1 QIRDLS
7 IELINRFPNEIF
19 FYNILAASLNEL
31 GLKEESFISYKK
43 ALEKFPDAS
52 DLHYNLGNLYLE
64 RNDIIEATNCYNI
77 AINLNSKNIAA
88 KFNLSKILTSKEEF
102 YRAKQL
108 LEDILQF
115 DPENHQALNNL
126 GNLNKKIGN
135 LRKSRELLEK
145 SIRIYKDS
153 EIYYINL
160 AAVLRELNENERA
173 IQSCLK
179 ALKIKPE
186 SKEAFYNLAICYKE
200 TGQTDKA
207 LETFKKAEIEDS
219 LERYVYELYV
229 SKRFEEF
236 QREFY
241 SIKNNYPKS
250 SLLQALSN
258 HASIVYDKDLN
269 YNFCN
274 FGLKYIYKINLKNI
288 IKDHDNLRRNLIKE
302 INKYSS
308 NHKDQKLITNGSQTS
323 GNIFLEKSEN

>member
-1 QIRDLS
+1 
-7 IELINRFPNEIF
+7 
-19 FYNILAASLNEL
+19 
-31 GLKEESFISYKK
+31 
-43 ALEKFPDAS
+43 
-52 DLHYNLGNLYLE
+52 
-64 RNDIIEATNCYNI
+64 
-77 AINLNSKNIAA
+77 
-88 KFNLSKILTSKEEF
+88 
-102 YRAKQL
+102 
-108 LEDILQF
+108 
-115 DPENHQALNNL
+115 
-126 GNLNKKIGN
+126 
-135 LRKSRELLEK
+135 
-145 SIRIYKDS
+145 
-153 EIYYINL
+153 
-160 AAVLRELNENERA
+160 
-173 IQSCLK
+173 
-179 ALKIKPE
+179 
-186 SKEAFYNLAICYKE
+186 
-200 TGQTDKA
+200 
-207 LETFKKAEIEDS
+207 EDS

-323 GNIFLEKSEN
+323 GNIFLEKSENIQRLNNIIKDELFKYRNKFNNNSDQIFRMWPEEYRLKGWIIKMYNQGYLGSHIHENGWISGGYYLKIPKNKKNNDEASISFSYSKEGLPPTEETFDEEIVNLENGDLILFPSSIYHKTIPFNSEEERICIAFDMEIL